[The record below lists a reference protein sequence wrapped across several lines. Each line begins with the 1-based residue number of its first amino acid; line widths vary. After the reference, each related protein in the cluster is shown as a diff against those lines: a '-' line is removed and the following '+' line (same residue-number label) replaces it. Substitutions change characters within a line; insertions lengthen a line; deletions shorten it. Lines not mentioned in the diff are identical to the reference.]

1 MLREDEDALTCDMAE
16 YYRVFDMRSLPL
28 KTLAA
33 LAAGLP
39 AKSRSKRRRAPD
51 EETLILAGIL
61 DALHILLYRGT
72 KDAQS
77 GINPPRLLVDALLGK
92 TEPEKT
98 DGFDTPEEFM
108 AAREKIINE
117 GGGG

>member
-16 YYRVFDMRSLPL
+16 YYRVFDMRTLPL
-28 KTLAA
+28 RTLAT

-51 EETLILAGIL
+51 EEALILAGIL

-72 KDAQS
+72 KDARS

-92 TEPEKT
+92 TEQEKT
-98 DGFDTPEEFM
+98 DGFDTPEDFM
-108 AAREKIINE
+108 AAREKLINE

>member
-16 YYRVFDMRSLPL
+16 YYRVFDMRTLPL
-28 KTLAA
+28 RTLAA

-61 DALHILLYRGT
+61 DALHVLLYRGT
-72 KDAQS
+72 KNAKA
-77 GINPPRLLVDALLGK
+77 GIDPPKLLVDALLGK
-92 TEPEKT
+92 NKPDKP
-98 DGFDTPEEFM
+98 DGFDTPEDFM
-108 AAREKIINE
+108 AAREKLIKE